1 MAFLF
6 AHFTR
11 CGFGL
16 ALALFAAPV
25 FAWGAQGHRLVGAL
39 AEAELTPAARADV
52 AKLLAGEPEPSLAGI
67 ANWADELRSNDR
79 ELARKSARWHFVNI
93 GESDCQYEAARDC
106 RGDDC
111 VVEAIR
117 KQAAILADPA
127 QSIAARRDAL
137 KFVVHFVGDIH
148 QPLHAGHAH
157 DRGGNDVQVNEDGTG
172 RNLHSL
178 WDSRLFHRQRL
189 SDEAYLARL
198 QGLPMA
204 VAMARSPL
212 PPPAHEWAE
221 TSCRY
226 VLQDGFY
233 PASAKLDDAYFA
245 RWTPVA
251 EAQLRRAGSQLAAL
265 LNAALPA
272 R

>member
-1 MAFLF
+1 MAFSF
-6 AHFTR
+6 SRYAR

-16 ALALFAAPV
+16 ALVLFTAPA

-39 AEAELTPAARADV
+39 AEAELTPAARAEV
-52 AKLLAGEPEPSLAGI
+52 AKLLAGEPDPTLAGV
-67 ANWADELRSNDR
+67 ANWADELRSTDR

-93 GESDCQYEAARDC
+93 GESGCHYEAARDC

-127 QSIAARRDAL
+127 QSTAARRDAL

-157 DRGGNDVQVNEDGTG
+157 DRGGNDFQVNDAGTG
-172 RNLHSL
+172 SNLHSL
-178 WDSRLFHRQRL
+178 WDSRLFYRQRL

-198 QGLPMA
+198 QGLPIA
-204 VAMARSPL
+204 VPLARPAL
-212 PPPAHEWAE
+212 PPVSAEWAE
-221 TSCRY
+221 ISCRY

-233 PASAKLDDAYFA
+233 PASAKLDDAYFQ
-245 RWTPVA
+245 RWTPTA
-251 EAQLRRAGSQLAAL
+251 EIQLRRAGSQLATL